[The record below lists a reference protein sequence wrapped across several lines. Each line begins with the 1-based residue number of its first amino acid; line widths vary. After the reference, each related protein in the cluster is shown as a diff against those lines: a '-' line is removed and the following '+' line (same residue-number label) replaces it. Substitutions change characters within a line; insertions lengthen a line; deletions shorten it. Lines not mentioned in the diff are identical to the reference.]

1 MAAKVKTVTIPNPS
15 DVGILVVEGIPSTTR
30 IDDVP
35 KEQTDQDN
43 TATGNPHAPHDG
55 LSVTLEEYWTKW
67 YANPYADKEVS
78 YEWHNGRLE
87 AKPLSTRAQLEL
99 YNWFF
104 HLLLHYVESHP
115 IASLLN
121 LETGF
126 ILSIQDLDNPTGERK
141 EVRKPDIGVIRNDNP
156 VEWEEGERVYKGS
169 CDMCVESVSDSTRA
183 AILRDTEAKKQS
195 YAGSGVRE
203 YYILDPSEQYMHCYR
218 LNAAGDYEEIEAD
231 DEGVIRSEVLPGFQ
245 FRWDDLI
252 RKPAIRELI
261 LDEVYGGYILPEY
274 QAEVEARQWAEAQAV
289 VAAAARKWAEEQ
301 AAVAAAARKREAAAR
316 KRAEEQAAAEADA
329 RKQEADARREAEEQA
344 AVEADARKQ
353 AEEQAAVEAD
363 ARKRA
368 EEQAAIEADARKQ
381 EAAARKQ
388 AEEQATVEADARKQ
402 AEEQAAVEADARR
415 EAEEETRALQAE
427 LARLRQRLS

>member
-1 MAAKVKTVTIPNPS
+1 MTAKVKTVTIPNPS
-15 DVGILVVEGIPSTTR
+15 DVGVPVVEGAPSTTR

-35 KEQTDQDN
+35 KEQTDQNN

-156 VEWEEGERVYKGS
+156 VEWEKGERIYKGS

-252 RKPAIRELI
+252 RKPAIRKLI

-274 QAEVEARQWAEAQAV
+274 QAEVEARQWAEEQAV
-289 VAAAARKWAEEQ
+289 IEAAARKWAEEQ
-301 AAVAAAARKREAAAR
+301 AAVEAAARKREADAR
-316 KRAEEQAAAEADA
+316 KR
-329 RKQEADARREAEEQA
+329 
-344 AVEADARKQ
+344 EADARKQ

-363 ARKRA
+363 ARK
-368 EEQAAIEADARKQ
+368 Q
-381 EAAARKQ
+381 EAA
-388 AEEQATVEADARKQ
+388 ARKQ
-402 AEEQAAVEADARR
+402 AEEQAAVEADARKQAEEQATVEAAARKQAEEQAAAEADARR
-415 EAEEETRALQAE
+415 EAEEKTRALQAE
-427 LARLRQRLS
+427 LARLRQHLS

>member
-1 MAAKVKTVTIPNPS
+1 MAAKVKTATIPNPL
-15 DVGILVVEGIPSTTR
+15 DVGVPVVEGTPSTTR

-35 KEQTDQDN
+35 KEQTDQNN

-55 LSVTLEEYWTKW
+55 LSVTLEEYWAKW
-67 YANPYADKEVS
+67 YANPYADREVS

-156 VEWEEGERVYKGS
+156 VEWEEGTRVYKGS

-231 DEGVIRSEVLPGFQ
+231 DEGVIRSKVLPGFQ

-252 RKPAIRELI
+252 RKPAIRKLI

-274 QAEVEARQWAEAQAV
+274 QAEVEARQWAEEQAV
-289 VAAAARKWAEEQ
+289 IEAAARKWAEEQ
-301 AAVAAAARKREAAAR
+301 AAVEADARKREAAARKREAAARKRAEEQAAVEADAR

-329 RKQEADARREAEEQA
+329 RKQEA
-344 AVEADARKQ
+344 
-353 AEEQAAVEAD
+353 
-363 ARKRA
+363 
-368 EEQAAIEADARKQ
+368 
-381 EAAARKQ
+381 AARKQ
-388 AEEQATVEADARKQ
+388 
-402 AEEQAAVEADARR
+402 EADARR

>member
-1 MAAKVKTVTIPNPS
+1 MAAKVKTVMLPNPS
-15 DVGILVVEGIPSTTR
+15 DVGIPVVEGAPSTTR
-30 IDDVP
+30 MDDVP
-35 KEQTDQDN
+35 KEQTDQNN

-67 YANPYADKEVS
+67 YANPYADKEVN

-126 ILSIQDLDNPTGERK
+126 ILSIQDLNNPTGERK

-156 VEWEEGERVYKGS
+156 VEWEKGARVNKGS

-252 RKPAIRELI
+252 RKPAIRKLI

-274 QAEVEARQWAEAQAV
+274 QAEVEARQWAEEQAV
-289 VAAAARKWAEEQ
+289 VAAAARKRAEEQ
-301 AAVAAAARKREAAAR
+301 ATAEADARKQ
-316 KRAEEQAAAEADA
+316 AEEQAAAEADA
-329 RKQEADARREAEEQA
+329 RKQEADARKRAEEQA

-353 AEEQAAVEAD
+353 EAD
-363 ARKRA
+363 ARKR
-368 EEQAAIEADARKQ
+368 
-381 EAAARKQ
+381 
-388 AEEQATVEADARKQ
+388 

>member
-1 MAAKVKTVTIPNPS
+1 MAAKVKTATIPNPS
-15 DVGILVVEGIPSTTR
+15 DVGIPVVEGAPSITR

-35 KEQTDQDN
+35 KEQTDQYN

-156 VEWEEGERVYKGS
+156 VEWEEGERIYKGS

-218 LNAAGDYEEIEAD
+218 LNAAGDYEEIEPD

-252 RKPAIRELI
+252 RKPAIRKLI

-274 QAEVEARQWAEAQAV
+274 QAEVEARQWAEEQAV
-289 VAAAARKWAEEQ
+289 VAAAARKW
-301 AAVAAAARKREAAAR
+301 
-316 KRAEEQAAAEADA
+316 
-329 RKQEADARREAEEQA
+329 AEEQA

-368 EEQAAIEADARKQ
+368 EEQAAAEADARKQ
-381 EAAARKQ
+381 
-388 AEEQATVEADARKQ
+388 
-402 AEEQAAVEADARR
+402 EADARR

-427 LARLRQRLS
+427 LARLRQHLS

>member
-1 MAAKVKTVTIPNPS
+1 MAAKVKTATIPNPS
-15 DVGILVVEGIPSTTR
+15 DVGIPVVEGAPSTTR
-30 IDDVP
+30 IGDVP
-35 KEQTDQDN
+35 KKQTDQDN

-156 VEWEEGERVYKGS
+156 VEWQKGERVYKGS

-261 LDEVYGGYILPEY
+261 LDAVYGGYILPEY
-274 QAEVEARQWAEAQAV
+274 QAEVEARQWAEEQA
-289 VAAAARKWAEEQ
+289 AIEAAARKWAEEQ
-301 AAVAAAARKREAAAR
+301 AAVEAAARKREAA
-316 KRAEEQAAAEADA
+316 
-329 RKQEADARREAEEQA
+329 
-344 AVEADARKQ
+344 V
-353 AEEQAAVEAD
+353 
-363 ARKRA
+363 
-368 EEQAAIEADARKQ
+368 
-381 EAAARKQ
+381 
-388 AEEQATVEADARKQ
+388 RKQ

-427 LARLRQRLS
+427 LARLRQHLS

>member
-15 DVGILVVEGIPSTTR
+15 DVGVPVVEGAPSITR
-30 IDDVP
+30 VGDVP
-35 KEQTDQDN
+35 KEQTDQNN

-55 LSVTLEEYWTKW
+55 LSVTLEEYWAKW

-156 VEWEEGERVYKGS
+156 VEWEKGARVYKGS

-231 DEGVIRSEVLPGFQ
+231 DEGVIRSKVLPGFQ

-252 RKPAIRELI
+252 RKPAIRKLI

-274 QAEVEARQWAEAQAV
+274 QAEVEARQWAEEQAV
-289 VAAAARKWAEEQ
+289 IEAAARKWAEEQ
-301 AAVAAAARKREAAAR
+301 AAVEAAARKREAAAR
-316 KRAEEQAAAEADA
+316 KW
-329 RKQEADARREAEEQA
+329 
-344 AVEADARKQ
+344 

-363 ARKRA
+363 ARKREAAARKQA
-368 EEQAAIEADARKQ
+368 EEQAAAEADARKQ

-388 AEEQATVEADARKQ
+388 AEEQAAVEADARKQ

>member
-15 DVGILVVEGIPSTTR
+15 DVGVPVVEGAPSTTR
-30 IDDVP
+30 IGDVP
-35 KEQTDQDN
+35 KKQTDQDN

-156 VEWEEGERVYKGS
+156 VEWEKGERVYKGS

-261 LDEVYGGYILPEY
+261 LDAVYGGYILPEY
-274 QAEVEARQWAEAQAV
+274 QAEVEARQWAEAQA
-289 VAAAARKWAEEQ
+289 AIEAAARQWAEEQ
-301 AAVAAAARKREAAAR
+301 AAVAADARKR
-316 KRAEEQAAAEADA
+316 
-329 RKQEADARREAEEQA
+329 AEEQA
-344 AVEADARKQ
+344 AVEADARQ
-353 AEEQAAVEAD
+353 
-363 ARKRA
+363 
-368 EEQAAIEADARKQ
+368 Q

-402 AEEQAAVEADARR
+402 AEEQAAVEAAARQQEADARR

-427 LARLRQRLS
+427 LARLRQHLS